1 MGSYTA
7 YVLIAFFAMIVAV
20 FFITYLVIKKTIN
33 VCSGFEHNP
42 LDDFR
47 IATEEFDGYDLNFW
61 RAQMIE
67 THKDPSI
74 SYNCDCCGRSFSKGN
89 ADDEFTREIVYS
101 LTCKSKDQTV
111 TKRARFHLCMHCYWY
126 HFLRRTDKI
135 MKLLVSKALRFGSRE
150 V

>member
-1 MGSYTA
+1 MNSYTA

-20 FFITYLVIKKTIN
+20 FFIAYLIIKKTAD
-33 VCSGFEHNP
+33 VSEGFEHNP
-42 LDDFR
+42 LDDFK

-61 RAQMIE
+61 KAQMIE
-67 THKDPSI
+67 THKDPSTQ
-74 SYNCDCCGRSFSKGN
+74 YNCDCCGRSFSKDN